1 MDREFGPIRRPMY
14 SARQYNAAAESAERQ
29 APAKKEYLLVDGYN
43 VIFAWPSLSII
54 AQDNLDLARRQ
65 LADILA
71 NYRGYTKC
79 ELVLVFDAYRVPGG
93 EGSREDY
100 HGIHVAYT
108 KMGETGDAYIEK
120 LADDI
125 GKNYAVR
132 AVTSDALV
140 QLSAFR
146 SGILRTGARE
156 FENEVA
162 WVLARI
168 DEALGQLD
176 GSMRGEKIGD
186 KVNFNGKQQ

>member
-1 MDREFGPIRRPMY
+1 MAAIIMY

-100 HGIHVAYT
+100 HGIHDRRRSPRREGALHPPAHQRAQAPGGPHAV
-108 KMGETGDAYIEK
+108 KSMGKIILTGLLK
-120 LADDI
+120 
-125 GKNYAVR
+125 R
-132 AVTSDALV
+132 
-140 QLSAFR
+140 
-146 SGILRTGARE
+146 
-156 FENEVA
+156 
-162 WVLARI
+162 
-168 DEALGQLD
+168 
-176 GSMRGEKIGD
+176 
-186 KVNFNGKQQ
+186 